1 MGDCSGGVAPC
12 VTPNCGYVADLAYR
26 VILEPEPDG
35 SAYVAIIPAF
45 PHAHTFGATVEEAM
59 ANAREII
66 ELELEVARER
76 DEEIPVSDA
85 GHVVIGT
92 VTVPAA

>member
-1 MGDCSGGVAPC
+1 M
-12 VTPNCGYVADLAYR
+12 TPNCGSVADLAYR

-35 SAYVAIIPAF
+35 SAYNAIIPAF
-45 PHAHTFGATVEEAM
+45 PHAHTFGATIEEAM

-66 ELELEVARER
+66 ER

-85 GHVVIGT
+85 EHVVIAT
-92 VTVPAA
+92 ITVPAA

>member
-1 MGDCSGGVAPC
+1 MIA
-12 VTPNCGYVADLAYR
+12 TPVPNFIAMADLAYR

-35 SAYVAIIPAF
+35 SAYNAIIPAF
-45 PHAHTFGATVEEAM
+45 PHAHTFGTTVEEAM

-76 DEEIPVSDA
+76 NEEIPVSDA
-85 GHVVIGT
+85 EHVVIGMI
-92 VTVPAA
+92 TVPPA